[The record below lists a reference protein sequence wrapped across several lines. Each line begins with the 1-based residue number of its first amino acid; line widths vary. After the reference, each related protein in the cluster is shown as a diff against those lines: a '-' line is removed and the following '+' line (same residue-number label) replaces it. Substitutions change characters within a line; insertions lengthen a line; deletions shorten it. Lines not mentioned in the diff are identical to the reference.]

1 LNKRE
6 KLIERLVARP
16 ADFTFDELAAI
27 LKRFGYSLSSTG
39 KTGGS
44 RVAFSNGEG
53 DYIRLHRPH
62 AGSALKKYQINDII
76 MALTE
81 RGLL

>member
-1 LNKRE
+1 LNRRE
-6 KLIERLVARP
+6 KLIERLVSRP
-16 ADFTFDELAAI
+16 TDFTFNELATL
-27 LKRFGYSLSSTG
+27 LKRFGYSLSSKG

-44 RVAFSNGEG
+44 RVVFSNGEG

-62 AGSALKKYQINDII
+62 AGSSLKKYQINDII